1 MLFLIP
7 ITKSS
12 MKRWIDDI
20 GVHLPTPEETL
31 RHLLALTP
39 ATECHIDEESR
50 YFYTIPG
57 RGIAALIQGLTRI
70 LTSKPACEAWS
81 KGLSGA
87 PSLSLALPY
96 SCWYALAPP
105 TVPRPLV

>member
-1 MLFLIP
+1 MA
-7 ITKSS
+7 
-12 MKRWIDDI
+12 R
-20 GVHLPTPEETL
+20 GE
-31 RHLLALTP
+31 RLLQLY
-39 ATECHIDEESR
+39 EESR

-87 PSLSLALPY
+87 QSLSLALPY

-105 TVPRPLV
+105 YCPKTSCLMAQVERPSCQAGY